1 LAIAEF
7 RKIRVVGY
15 RTCRDDVLGELQSTG
30 VMEIAE
36 VLEEDVSDLE
46 ISEDVQE
53 KINRVEF
60 CLKSFSPFRK
70 KGIMENFLPAKV
82 EVDSEEYRDTPG
94 KFDLEGVYEGCRDR
108 ERKLRELNAEEGRL
122 RNKFQELSPWRKLT
136 ATFEE
141 LNGTEAVELLPVK
154 IPRRSFALL
163 REEIEKTGALEIVDE
178 KKSAVYCLIMVF
190 RKERDYID
198 GLSGEFQIVRLPEVD
213 TDEFR
218 KTPEKI
224 LRKISGRLE
233 KIEGE
238 REVLRK
244 ETEKASSADRSVL
257 ILRDHLC
264 NLREKENVLK
274 ELKVT
279 QSVFILEGWV
289 KEKDLRVIKRIE
301 KKFPEIHV
309 ETRTPAEREMPPVDF
324 ENKKLVQP
332 FEVVTSLYGMP
343 YHREMDPTPL
353 LAPFFAFFFAL
364 CLTDAGY
371 GLLLAALAFFC
382 LKKLKLE
389 KGGRQ
394 LLNLLFVAG
403 IMTIIVGVFTG
414 GMFGFQFENVPEN
427 LKFLKTFRDSL
438 MIVDPMKEFL
448 VLLLFCLGLGFVQVW
463 FGFLVKMF
471 VGLKQRKAKEAVF
484 SQVPWL
490 MLLLGLVLTG
500 LIKSPEIVLLG
511 LVKESPLG
519 GLWVPAAKVLLIAG
533 VCGMFVQPGS
543 GNVLKRLGIGLYS
556 LYGIIGCFG
565 DILSYVRL
573 FALGLATLAMAVAIN
588 TMAGMVMG
596 MSKFGIILAI
606 PIFVGGHL
614 FNMAINVLSGFIHTV
629 RLQFVEFFTKFYQGG
644 GRTFRPFA
652 IENRY
657 VEIVSGELTRGK

>member
-1 LAIAEF
+1 MAIAEF
-7 RKIRVVGY
+7 RKIRVMGY